1 MSLANQSLD
10 EIVFENKNKSYGAYF
25 LRKKYPD
32 YVKYSLFGVIALTT
46 ILLVGPFIYNKYIK
60 EKPKEVEKK
69 KVEVDLTT
77 IEIPPLNP
85 ETSPPPPPPPP
96 PPKKEEPKIKT
107 VKHVPPKVV
116 PDEEVVVEELPP
128 TEEELDEAVISNV
141 TQEGEK
147 DTLGLNELADIN
159 NDSGVYGLGEEDNQ
173 LYMAGA
179 GIDASFPGGQAAL
192 QDYFI
197 KRMKPYSQKAAKLGD
212 KGLVYIFFI
221 VEKDGS
227 ISNVKVLKGLAI
239 CESCND
245 AAKKM
250 VEDMPKWEP
259 AKNNGRPV
267 RLQKTLPINFD
278 FDD

>member
-32 YVKYSLFGVIALTT
+32 YVKYSLFGVVALAT
-46 ILLVGPFIYNKYIK
+46 ILLVGPFIYHKYIK

-116 PDEEVVVEELPP
+116 PDEEVIVEELPP
-128 TEEELDEAVISNV
+128 TEDELDEAVISNV

-147 DTLGLNELADIN
+147 DTLGLNELAEVN
-159 NDSGVYGLGEEDNQ
+159 NDSGIFGTGEEDNKI
-173 LYMAGA
+173 YMPGA
-179 GIDASFPGGQAAL
+179 GINAGFPGGKAAL
-192 QDYFI
+192 TDYLY
-197 KRMKPYSQKAAKLGD
+197 KKMKPYVDKAAKLGD
-212 KGLVYIFFI
+212 KGIVFI
-221 VEKDGS
+221 YFVVEKDGS
-227 ISNVKVLKGLAI
+227 ISNVEVRKGLAI
-239 CESCND
+239 CESCNE
-245 AAKKM
+245 AAKDIIKN
-250 VEDMPKWEP
+250 MPNWEP

-267 RLQKTLPINFD
+267 RVSQMLPLRFEFPD
-278 FDD
+278 